1 MELIKVTIEA
11 ASHVALIEINR
22 PKDMNALNIQ
32 VIKELA
38 AALKDLK
45 TNENIRV
52 VVLTGN
58 EQAFAAG
65 ADIKQMA
72 ERSEAEMT
80 AADDF
85 RIWDEIPQFPKPLI
99 AAVSGYALGGG
110 SELAMMCDFI
120 VAADNATFG
129 QPEVKIGTIPG
140 AGATQRL
147 THAVGKSRAM
157 ELMLTGRFF
166 KAQEAF
172 EAGMVARIFP
182 TSGFMEE
189 VMKLASEIASRPPIA
204 VQLAK
209 RAILDAYEMPL
220 AKGLMEERK
229 KFYSTFSTQ
238 DQKEGMRAFL
248 EKRKPN
254 FSGK

>member
-1 MELIKVTIEA
+1 MELLRLTTEA
-11 ASHVALIEINR
+11 VAHVALIEINR
-22 PKDMNALNIQ
+22 PKEMNALNIQ
-32 VIKELA
+32 VITELV
-38 AALKDLK
+38 AALKDLNA
-45 TNENIRV
+45 NEKVRV

-72 ERSEAEMT
+72 EKSEAEMT
-80 AADDF
+80 ASDEF
-85 RIWDEIPQFPKPLI
+85 RIWDEITRFPKPLI

-172 EAGMVARIFP
+172 EAGMVARVFP
-182 TSGFMEE
+182 TSGFMGE
-189 VMKLASEIASRPPIA
+189 VMKLASEIAARPPIA
-204 VQLAK
+204 IQLTK
-209 RAILDAYEMPL
+209 RAILDAYELPL
-220 AKGLMEERK
+220 AQGLMEERK

-254 FSGK
+254 FTGK